1 MQRRTPLLA
10 AALGIPISMAML
22 VPGGAVA
29 LPQQEQPEERA
40 SSSSAFFQTEPSADA
55 PDQIAFD
62 FLRLKATDYGVSAAD
77 LADLQVMSQ
86 HASDHNGVT
95 YVNVVQHYQGREV
108 LGGVATVSVT
118 KDGVVLHVAENLAG
132 GLREASGRASLDAP
146 AALDAAAKEVDLEPA
161 GARVVSQSRDASRAT
176 TLSGA
181 GIAEEEIPARLVWQ
195 PTEDGLRLAWEV
207 VIDDEDS
214 AHVWQVTV
222 DAQTGTPLVVEDWT
236 DHDHAG
242 HLHGLARDPMAFDA
256 AHPHRLPASV
266 TDPDEY
272 GTPTPVQDGSSYRV
286 FAFPKESPNDGD
298 RSVVTNPADAV
309 GSPFGWHD
317 TDGVPGPEHTTTRG
331 NNVHAYT
338 DRDNNGVPDP
348 GSDPDGGD
356 GLSFDFPLDL
366 GEHAINY
373 ADSAVTNLFY
383 ANNVIHDV
391 LYRYGFD
398 EAAGNFQVTN
408 YTGEGVGGDD
418 VRAEAMDGGGVN
430 NANFSTPAQDGGR
443 PRMQMYLWP
452 GAQFGMPNGVT
463 VGTGGDATT
472 YDANFAMFT
481 PAPTNAGLPGSPVVV
496 DETCL
501 PFEAPGAIVVTART
515 AACAPYTQVRNAEGG
530 GALAVVISH
539 DAATPEGGTAPRL
552 SGSMTEPVGI
562 PAVSITQEDG
572 EALRAQVAAGATSAS
587 VHKMASHPGIRDGD
601 YENGII
607 IHEYGHGVSNR
618 LTGGTN
624 INCLS
629 GQEQMGEGWSD
640 YLAITMLMDPTVD
653 RPEEARGMGPY
664 ALFQDDRSGGGIR
677 PRPYSRNMEIQPF
690 TYDRIKT
697 GGWLEGA
704 SLATPHGV
712 GHAWA
717 ATLWDLNWDL
727 VDKHGFT
734 PNLYTEWD
742 TAGNT
747 RALQYV
753 MDGMKMQGCFPG
765 FIDGRNGILA
775 ATEALDGEDTCNVWS
790 TFARRGLG
798 YSAVQGT
805 SANRNDNVEAFD
817 VPPACEAPGTGF
829 VSPLSNTELNT
840 IKAGSTTPV
849 RFNLAGYRGEDPLRA
864 AHSPMIQEIDCDTRE
879 PLQYAISVPTETTGN
894 RGLSYSRGQ
903 DRYQYNW
910 KPSAALGGSC
920 QQMIITLED
929 GTQHRADFR
938 LR

>member
-10 AALGIPISMAML
+10 AALGIPVSMAML
-22 VPGGAVA
+22 IPGGAVA
-29 LPQQEQPEERA
+29 LPEQQEDRA
-40 SSSSAFFQTEPSADA
+40 PSTDAFFQTEPSADA
-55 PDQIAFD
+55 PEKIAID
-62 FLRLKATDYGVSAAD
+62 FLRLKAGDYGVAAAD
-77 LADLQVMSQ
+77 LADLQVQSQ
-86 HASDHNGVT
+86 HTSEHNGVT
-95 YVNVVQHYQGREV
+95 YVNVAQHYQGREV
-108 LGGVATVSVT
+108 LSGVATVSVT
-118 KDGVVLHVAENLAG
+118 KDGVVLHVAENLVG
-132 GLREASGRASLDAP
+132 SLREASGRVSLDAP
-146 AALDAAAKEVDLEPA
+146 AALDAAAEEVDVSAE
-161 GARVVSQSRDASRAT
+161 GARVLTQSRDASRT
-176 TLSGA
+176 TTMSSA
-181 GIAEEEIPARLVWQ
+181 GISEEEIPARLVWQ
-195 PTEDGLRLAWEV
+195 PTDDGLRLAWEL

-214 AHVWQVTV
+214 AHLWQVTV
-222 DAQTGTPLVVEDWT
+222 DAQTGEALAVEDWT

-256 AHPHRLPASV
+256 AHARRLPTSV
-266 TDPDEY
+266 TNPDEY
-272 GTPTPVQDGSSYRV
+272 GTPTPVEDGSSYRV

-317 TDGVPGPEHTTTRG
+317 TDGTPGPEHTTTRG

-338 DRDNNGVPDP
+338 DRDNNGAPDP
-348 GSDPDGGD
+348 GSDPDGGAS
-356 GLSFDFPLDL
+356 LTFDFPLDL
-366 GEHAINY
+366 DEHAINY

-383 ANNVIHDV
+383 ANNVIHDI

-430 NANFSTPAQDGGR
+430 NANFSTPARDGGR

-463 VGTGGDATT
+463 IGTGEDATT
-472 YDANFAMFT
+472 YEANFAFFS
-481 PAPTNAGLPGSPVVV
+481 PAPTNAGLPGTPVVI
-496 DETCL
+496 DDTCTA
-501 PFEAPGAIVVTART
+501 FEAPGAIVVTART
-515 AACAPYTQVRNAEGG
+515 MACAPVVQARNAEAA

-539 DAATPEGGTAPRL
+539 SEANQAAPRL
-552 SGSMTEPVGI
+552 TGSMDPTVGI

-572 EALRAQVAAGATSAS
+572 VALREQIQAGANAAS
-587 VHKMASHPGIRDGD
+587 VHKISTHPGIRDGD

-618 LTGGTN
+618 LTGGPNT
-624 INCLS
+624 NCL
-629 GQEQMGEGWSD
+629 GGAEQMGEGWSD
-640 YLAITMLMDPTVD
+640 YLAIAMLMDPTVD
-653 RPEEARGMGPY
+653 HPEEARGMGPY
-664 ALFQDDRSGGGIR
+664 ALFEDDRSGGGIR

-690 TYDRIKT
+690 TYDRIMT
-697 GGWLEGA
+697 GGWLDGGT
-704 SLATPHGV
+704 LAAPHGV

-717 ATLWDLNWDL
+717 ATLWDMTWDL
-727 VDKHGFT
+727 VDKHGFS
-734 PNLYTEWD
+734 PNYYTEWD

-747 RALQYV
+747 RGMQYV

-775 ATEALDGEDTCNVWS
+775 ATEALGGEDTCNVWAS
-790 TFARRGLG
+790 FARRGLG
-798 YSAVQGT
+798 YSAVQG
-805 SANRNDNVEAFD
+805 SSNNRNDNVEAFD
-817 VPPACEAPGTGF
+817 VPPACEAPGAGV

-840 IKAGSTTPV
+840 VKAGSTTPV
-849 RFNLAGYRGEDPLRA
+849 RFSLDGYRGENPLRA
-864 AHSPMIQEIDCDTRE
+864 AHSPMIQEISCDTRE

-894 RGLSYSRGQ
+894 RGLNYSRGQ

-910 KPSAALGGSC
+910 KPSDDLAGSC